1 LAVAACLSYS
11 LDRAFRILVSLNFN
25 YYRLTLVNN
34 QTSTASTPANRLT
47 MPGVVIGAITKPV
60 IGYLVHIVIV
70 TAGFGAGEPEV
81 IEMYL
86 C

>member
-1 LAVAACLSYS
+1 
-11 LDRAFRILVSLNFN
+11 
-25 YYRLTLVNN
+25 
-34 QTSTASTPANRLT
+34 